1 MKRMLWTAVA
11 SIAVAGCAQMGMGG
25 SESASGTSSKEGWI
39 TLFDG
44 TSLDNFDRVGD
55 ANWRIENGNAVADK
69 GNGFLLTKKEY
80 KDFQIRAEFYAESDT
95 NSGVFLRCNN
105 RKDINSNNCYEV
117 NIWDARPVQAY
128 ATGAIV
134 DTAKV
139 DPVPKAG
146 GRWNKYEI
154 TAKGD
159 HLVVMLNG
167 KKTAEAN
174 DKKHAE
180 GPIGLQ
186 RAPGND
192 KNAPT
197 PIKWRLV
204 EIKPL

>member
-1 MKRMLWTAVA
+1 MNRKIGTALA
-11 SIAVAGCAQMGMGG
+11 AGAMALAGCSQMESMMGAG
-25 SESASGTSSKEGWI
+25 GGWE

-44 TSLDNFDRVGD
+44 KSLDNFDRVGD
-55 ANWRIENGNAVADK
+55 ANWRLEDGLAVADH
-69 GNGFLLTKKEY
+69 GNGFLLTKKDY
-80 KDFQIRAEFYAESDT
+80 GDFEIRAEFYAEPDT

-105 RKDINSNNCYEV
+105 RKDISSNNCYEV
-117 NIWDARPVQAY
+117 NIWDTRPKQEY

-146 GRWNKYEI
+146 GHWNTYVI

-159 HLVVMLNG
+159 HLVVVMNG
-167 KKTAEAN
+167 KQTTEAH
-174 DKKHAE
+174 DSKHAR

-186 RAPGND
+186 RYDGND
-192 KNAPT
+192 KKTAI
-197 PIKWRLV
+197 PIKWRKV

>member
-1 MKRMLWTAVA
+1 MKRKFWIAAAAAATAL
-11 SIAVAGCAQMGMGG
+11 AGCSHMESMVGG
-25 SESASGTSSKEGWI
+25 GGWE

-44 TSLDNFDRVGD
+44 RNLDNFDRVGD
-55 ANWRIENGNAVADK
+55 ANWRLEGGLAVADK
-69 GNGFLLTKKEY
+69 GNGFLLTKKDY
-80 KDFQIRAEFYAESDT
+80 GDFVIRAEFYAEADT
-95 NSGVFLRCNN
+95 NSGVFLRCAN
-105 RKDINSNNCYEV
+105 RTKPGADVCYEV
-117 NIWDARPVQAY
+117 NIWDTRPKQEY

-146 GRWNKYEI
+146 GKWNTYEI

-167 KKTAEAN
+167 RKTSEAHN
-174 DKKHAE
+174 SKHAR

-186 RAPGND
+186 RFDGND
-192 KNAPT
+192 KKSPI
-197 PIKWRLV
+197 PIKWRKV